1 MDMNLDGVRKVH
13 LCELM
18 QYDLGEIKEFIK
30 RHGPVRVAR
39 QAGLA
44 KATLLPAARDD
55 WNPKH
60 STMNAV
66 ASVMAAHA
74 APAEKDAAA

>member
-1 MDMNLDGVRKVH
+1 
-13 LCELM
+13 M
-18 QYDLGEIKEFIK
+18 QYDLSEMQEFIK

-39 QAGLA
+39 RAGLA

-55 WNPKH
+55 WNPMR
-60 STMNAV
+60 STVDAV
-66 ASVMAAHA
+66 AAVMAAHD